1 MPPILNFSL
10 LRFLYDYDKGERFKV
25 PERVVKLHS
34 YLCVFHNF
42 QDTSRFQFP
51 MCLDMSPYIEGE
63 CQNSLY
69 DLFSVVIHR
78 LVGGV

>member
-1 MPPILNFSL
+1 MTTT
-10 LRFLYDYDKGERFKV
+10 KERDS
-25 PERVVKLHS
+25 RCQRGLS
-34 YLCVFHNF
+34 NYIAICVFFHNF